1 MPSWCRLQGAL
12 DVCLHCPTACVDA
25 WLFTMLLLSPTGVH
39 CCREASRKAL
49 SSLSTVEI
57 VDMKSP
63 RMPAFERTVTQAA
76 AAALDEWKKEA
87 MMGGSRV
94 VLLDHP
100 WWCLDACYI
109 PLGTCTGCTQ
119 RAINAACLHTSS
131 HPVATAL
138 VEMESDYITSAYF
151 RRAIANRAM
160 VFEEQEPFESPVKGS
175 EEEEEEE
182 EDDEDDDDST
192 EDDEDDDPKP
202 KRAPSRRVQ
211 GDFDP
216 NDLKAGYL
224 EKRIGEGSGRGAIPV
239 ESWKWQKRWFIFTD
253 TKAMLY
259 YFKSP
264 DDPPNYRGAIN
275 IRCVVDAGHGPCSV
289 AACVLFVAY
298 HVRGMPPP
306 LVLHTLY
313 TAVASHTCHTRA
325 PPGSALW
332 RTSTPRACLAQRAAG
347 AGMTRPLR
355 C

>member
-1 MPSWCRLQGAL
+1 M
-12 DVCLHCPTACVDA
+12 
-25 WLFTMLLLSPTGVH
+25 
-39 CCREASRKAL
+39 
-49 SSLSTVEI
+49 
-57 VDMKSP
+57 
-63 RMPAFERTVTQAA
+63 
-76 AAALDEWKKEA
+76 
-87 MMGGSRV
+87 
-94 VLLDHP
+94 
-100 WWCLDACYI
+100 
-109 PLGTCTGCTQ
+109 
-119 RAINAACLHTSS
+119 
-131 HPVATAL
+131 ATAL

-160 VFEEQEPFESPVKGS
+160 VFEEQELPESPVKGS

-182 EDDEDDDDST
+182 DDEEDDDDDST

-275 IRCVVDAGHGPCSV
+275 IRCAVCARVYGLSGVRHTGPVQGTHITVGGTFSV
-289 AACVLFVAY
+289 AAFHNGSSQRVCCGGSG
-298 HVRGMPPP
+298 RQG
-306 LVLHTLY
+306 
-313 TAVASHTCHTRA
+313 ASAH
-325 PPGSALW
+325 
-332 RTSTPRACLAQRAAG
+332 
-347 AGMTRPLR
+347 
-355 C
+355 